1 MMTIPTNT
9 IKALLITRCTSASI
23 SFFASLNIA
32 AMIIRSTKR
41 RGLKSPYSRIIFF
54 MSIADICGSL
64 GFLLSPFLS
73 PKQYE
78 DFLFSRGTVESCEA
92 VGFVLLIGVLTVPM
106 CTVFLTYYFL
116 RRIRYK
122 VKPED
127 FAKREE
133 RYIIPVICIIAFGSA
148 MVAYITKSINP
159 SEHGEMCTLSRAP
172 YDCIY
177 HDDVDCIRGDNI
189 PILSL
194 GLYVINPLIGFFMLI
209 VILGLFTKHVFD
221 VERELE
227 KTLEKR
233 KLQALNRIEE
243 ESLEGSAAMEGPQ
256 MNNVEEGRQAGS
268 ERNGLG
274 LPATGENNA
283 NPFSYDDDIDDI
295 ASMKK
300 GSAFNDDL
308 FYTSDNDKKNDIQPN
323 ISGTYKKCY
332 ETVQFH
338 MENSQEKLSEFEHEQ
353 AAEDNDEEEKTSLTT
368 RAFVQS
374 SLYVGVFMLTY
385 SVPIVKGILGFL
397 KVDSPISLDF
407 AGAILVPL
415 SGLFNILIYTR
426 PKVQVVQ
433 EIVPDVSW
441 FICFIVIIWYGGEI
455 PPANEI
461 TSSKKSKIKKV
472 SDGAVGNANAISI
485 GKHSSIQE
493 ALAASK
499 NFDEFRWECLA

>member
-1 MMTIPTNT
+1 MTIPKNT

-32 AMIIRSTKR
+32 TMIIRSTKR

-92 VGFVLLIGVLTVPM
+92 TGFVLLIGVLTVPT

-116 RRIRYK
+116 RRIKYK
-122 VKPED
+122 VKPEE

-133 RYIIPVICIIAFGSA
+133 RYIFPVICIYSFASA
-148 MVAYITKSINP
+148 MVAYFTKSINP
-159 SEHGEMCTLSRAP
+159 SEYGEMCTLARAP

-177 HDDVDCIRGDNI
+177 HDDVDCIRGDNV

-194 GLYVINPLIGFFMLI
+194 GIYVINPLIGFFMLI
-209 VILGLFTKHVFD
+209 VILGLFTKHVSD

-243 ESLEGSAAMEGPQ
+243 ENLKSSATKQGPQ
-256 MNNVEEGRQAGS
+256 MNNIEEGKQAES
-268 ERNGLG
+268 EMNGLG
-274 LPATGENNA
+274 LPANAENNA
-283 NPFSYDDDIDDI
+283 KPFSADEDIDGI

-300 GSAFNDDL
+300 VSALNDDL
-308 FYTSDNDKKNDIQPN
+308 FYTSDNDKKVDNQPN

-332 ETVQFH
+332 ETVQFQAKY
-338 MENSQEKLSEFEHEQ
+338 SQEKLSEFEQKQ
-353 AAEDNDEEEKTSLTT
+353 AAEDNDDEEKTSLTT

-374 SLYVGVFMLTY
+374 LLYVGVFMLTY
-385 SVPIVKGILGFL
+385 SVPVVKGILGFL
-397 KVDSPISLDF
+397 KVDSPIFLDF
-407 AGAILVPL
+407 ASAILVPL

-441 FICFIVIIWYGGEI
+441 LICFIVVIWYGGEV

-472 SDGAVGNANAISI
+472 SDAAVGNDNAI
-485 GKHSSIQE
+485 GKYSSIQE

>member
-1 MMTIPTNT
+1 MTIPKNT

-32 AMIIRSTKR
+32 TMIIRSTKR
-41 RGLKSPYSRIIFF
+41 RGLKSPYSRIIFL

-92 VGFVLLIGVLTVPM
+92 VGFVLLMGVLTVPM

-116 RRIRYK
+116 RRIKYK
-122 VKPED
+122 VKPEE

-133 RYIIPVICIIAFGSA
+133 RYIFPVICIIAFGSA

-159 SEHGEMCTLSRAP
+159 SRHGKLCALSRAP

-177 HDDVDCIRGDNI
+177 HDDIDCIRGDNV
-189 PILSL
+189 PILVL
-194 GLYVINPLIGFFMLI
+194 GNYVINPLIGFFMLI
-209 VILGLFTKHVFD
+209 VILGLFTKHVSD

-243 ESLEGSAAMEGPQ
+243 ENLKSSDAKDGPQ
-256 MNNVEEGRQAGS
+256 MDHIEEGKQAES

-274 LPATGENNA
+274 LSTNAENNA
-283 NPFSYDDDIDDI
+283 KPFSADEDIDGI

-300 GSAFNDDL
+300 VSALNDDL
-308 FYTSDNDKKNDIQPN
+308 FYTSDNDKKVDNQPN

-338 MENSQEKLSEFEHEQ
+338 MENSQEKLSEFEQKQ
-353 AAEDNDEEEKTSLTT
+353 AAEDNEEEEENKTSLTT

-374 SLYVGVFMLTY
+374 SLYVGVFLLTY
-385 SVPIVKGILGFL
+385 SVPTIQGILGLL
-397 KVDSPISLDF
+397 KLSSPISLDF

-441 FICFIVIIWYGGEI
+441 LICFIVVIWYGGEI

-472 SDGAVGNANAISI
+472 SDAAVGNDNAI
-485 GKHSSIQE
+485 GKYSSIQE